1 MTLTEACALYQPE
14 SESAGGASTFSVR
27 NTETGRT
34 GRKGRWLP
42 FSWAK

>member
-1 MTLTEACALYQPE
+1 MTLTNARVVYQSE
-14 SESAGGASTFSVR
+14 SESAGGASTFSAR

>member
-1 MTLTEACALYQPE
+1 MTLTNTCVVYQSE
-14 SESAGGASTFSVR
+14 SESAGGANTFSAR

-42 FSWAK
+42 LSWAK